1 MNRRAPVFAAI
12 GVAVVAIAATM
23 LLVFPKY
30 REVGRAK
37 DQLQTAQQEQVT
49 LEAELARLQEAKKN
63 APQLMRQLAKVRRQI
78 PPAADLPGL
87 INQLQDAADVS
98 QVDFFAVSPQVPVS
112 TGQASEIPAQVQVI
126 GSFFSVDH
134 FLWKLETLP
143 RAAKVIGVQLA
154 EGPNTLPQV
163 QITLQVEFYTTD
175 TTAGPGASLQSAPEA
190 GPAPA
195 ASPSPAATATE
206 GV

>member
-1 MNRRAPVFAAI
+1 MNRRAPIFAAI
-12 GVAVVAIAATM
+12 GVAVVAIVATM

-37 DQLQTAQQEQVT
+37 DELQSAQNQQTV
-49 LEAELARLQEAKKN
+49 LETELARLQEAKKN
-63 APQLMRQLAKVRRQI
+63 APQLMRQLARVRRQI

-98 QVDFFAVSPQVPVS
+98 QVDFFAVSPQVPVV
-112 TGQASEIPAQVQVI
+112 TGQAAEIPAQVQVI
-126 GSFFSVDH
+126 GGFHAVDQ

-143 RAAKVIGVQLA
+143 RAAKVLSVQVA
-154 EGPNTLPQV
+154 GGPDDLPQI
-163 QITLQVEFYTTD
+163 QLTLQVEFYTTD
-175 TTAGPGASLQSAPEA
+175 TTAGPGAPVPSKAA
-190 GPAPA
+190 PAPA
-195 ASPSPAATATE
+195 ASPSPAANATE

>member
-1 MNRRAPVFAAI
+1 MNRRAPIFAAI

-30 REVGRAK
+30 RDVGKAK
-37 DQLQTAQQEQVT
+37 DELQKAQDQQVV
-49 LEAELARLQEAKKN
+49 LETELARLQEAKEN

-98 QVDFFAVSPQVPVS
+98 QVDFFAVSPQVPVV
-112 TGQASEIPAQVQVI
+112 TGQAAEMPAQVQVI
-126 GSFFSVDH
+126 GGFYAVDE
-134 FLWKLETLP
+134 FLFRLETLP
-143 RAAKVIGVQLA
+143 RAAKVVAIQVA
-154 EGPNTLPQV
+154 EGPDRLPQI
-163 QITLQVEFYTTD
+163 QLTLDVEFYTTD
-175 TTAGPGASLQSAPEA
+175 TTAGPGAPVPSKAA
-190 GPAPA
+190 PAPA
-195 ASPSPAATATE
+195 ASPAPAANATE

>member
-1 MNRRAPVFAAI
+1 MNRRAPVFAAV

-30 REVGRAK
+30 REVGKAK
-37 DQLQTAQQEQVT
+37 EQLQEAREEQVV
-49 LEAELARLQEAKKN
+49 LETELARLQEAKKN
-63 APQLMRQLAKVRRQI
+63 APQLMRQLANVRRQI

-98 QVDFFAVSPQVPVS
+98 QVDFFSVSPQVPVV
-112 TGQASEIPAQVQVI
+112 TGQASEIPAQVQIV

-134 FLWKLETLP
+134 FLWRLETLQ
-143 RAAKVIGVQLA
+143 RAAKVHGVQVA
-154 EGPNTLPQV
+154 EGPDQLPQIQV
-163 QITLQVEFYTTD
+163 TLQVEFFTTD
-175 TTAGPGASLQSAPEA
+175 TTAGPGAPVPTSGAA
-190 GPAPA
+190 PAPA
-195 ASPSPAATATE
+195 ASPSPAANATE

>member
-23 LLVFPKY
+23 LLVFPKF
-30 REVGRAK
+30 REVGNAK
-37 DQLQTAQQEQVT
+37 EELQSEQQQQVV
-49 LEAELARLQEAKKN
+49 LAAELARLQEAKKN

-87 INQLQDAADVS
+87 INLLQDAADVS
-98 QVDFFAVSPQVPVS
+98 QVDFFAVSPQAPAVM
-112 TGQASEIPAQVQVI
+112 GQASEIPAQVQVV

-143 RAAKVIGVQLA
+143 RAAKVIGVQVA
-154 EGPNTLPQV
+154 EGPDQLPQIQV
-163 QITLQVEFYTTD
+163 TLQVEFFTTD
-175 TTAGPGASLQSAPEA
+175 TTAGPGAPVQTVPAAE
-190 GPAPA
+190 PAPG
-195 ASPSPAATATE
+195 ASPSPAANVTE

>member
-1 MNRRAPVFAAI
+1 MNRRAPIFAAI
-12 GVAVVAIAATM
+12 GVGLVAIVATM
-23 LLVFPKY
+23 MLVFPKY

-37 DQLQTAQQEQVT
+37 EGLQEAREQQVV
-49 LEAELARLQEAKKN
+49 LEAELARLQEAKKH

-78 PPAADLPGL
+78 PPATDLPGL
-87 INQLQDAADVS
+87 INQLQDAADVA
-98 QVDFFAVSPQVPVS
+98 QVDFFSVSPQVPVV

-143 RAAKVIGVQLA
+143 RAAKVLGVQVA
-154 EGPNTLPQV
+154 EGPQQLPQIQV
-163 QITLQVEFYTTD
+163 TLQVEFYTTD
-175 TTAGPGASLQSAPEA
+175 LTAGPGAAVPVKGA
-190 GPAPA
+190 PAPA
-195 ASPSPAATATE
+195 ASPAPAANTTE

>member
-1 MNRRAPVFAAI
+1 MNRRAPIFAAI
-12 GVAVVAIAATM
+12 GVLVVAIVATM
-23 LLVFPKY
+23 VLVFPKH
-30 REVGRAK
+30 REVGRTQEELQEA
-37 DQLQTAQQEQVT
+37 QEQQLVLQT
-49 LEAELARLQEAKKN
+49 ELARLQQAKKN

-87 INQLQDAADVS
+87 INLLQDAADVS
-98 QVDFFAVSPQVPVS
+98 QVDFFAVSPQVPAV
-112 TGQASEIPAQVQVI
+112 TGLASEIPAQVQVI

-154 EGPNTLPQV
+154 EGPNQLPQV
-163 QITLQVEFYTTD
+163 QVTLQVEFFTTD
-175 TTAGPGASLQSAPEA
+175 TTAGPGASVQSPPGAE
-190 GPAPA
+190 PAPA

>member
-12 GVAVVAIAATM
+12 AVAVVAIAATM

-30 REVGRAK
+30 REVGKAK
-37 DQLQTAQQEQVT
+37 EQLQEAREEQVV
-49 LEAELARLQEAKKN
+49 LETELARLQEAKKN
-63 APQLMRQLAKVRRQI
+63 APQLMRSLAKVRRQI

-87 INQLQDAADVS
+87 INHLQDAADVS
-98 QVDFFAVSPQVPVS
+98 QVDFFSVAPQVPVV
-112 TGQASEIPAQVQVI
+112 TGQAAEIPAQVQVI

-134 FLWKLETLP
+134 FLWRLETLP
-143 RAAKVIGVQLA
+143 RAAKVLGVQVA
-154 EGPNTLPQV
+154 QGPDQLPQIQV
-163 QITLQVEFYTTD
+163 TLQVEFFTTD
-175 TTAGPGASLQSAPEA
+175 TTSGPGAPVPTKG

-195 ASPSPAATATE
+195 ASPSPAATVTE

>member
-37 DQLQTAQQEQVT
+37 EQLQEAQEQQVV
-49 LEAELARLQEAKKN
+49 LETELARLEEAKKN

-98 QVDFFAVSPQVPVS
+98 QVDFFAVSPQVPVV

-143 RAAKVIGVQLA
+143 RAAKVLGVTVA
-154 EGPNTLPQV
+154 EGPDQLPQI
-163 QITLQVEFYTTD
+163 QITLQVEFYTSD
-175 TTAGPGASLQSAPEA
+175 TTAGPGASVPSAPKSA
-190 GPAPA
+190 PAPA
-195 ASPSPAATATE
+195 ASPSPAADATE

>member
-12 GVAVVAIAATM
+12 GVALVAIVATM

-37 DQLQTAQQEQVT
+37 ESLQEAREEQVV
-49 LEAELARLQEAKKN
+49 LEAELARLQEAKKH

-78 PPAADLPGL
+78 PPATDLPGL
-87 INQLQDAADVS
+87 INQLQDAADVA
-98 QVDFFAVSPQVPVS
+98 QVDFFSVAPSVPVV

-126 GSFFSVDH
+126 GSFFSIDH
-134 FLWKLETLP
+134 FLWRLETLP
-143 RAAKVIGVQLA
+143 RAAKVLGVQVA
-154 EGPNTLPQV
+154 EGPEQLPQIQV
-163 QITLQVEFYTTD
+163 TLQVEFYTTD
-175 TTAGPGASLQSAPEA
+175 TSAGPGAPVPVKGA
-190 GPAPA
+190 PAPA
-195 ASPSPAATATE
+195 ASPSPAASATE

>member
-1 MNRRAPVFAAI
+1 MNRRAPIFAAI
-12 GVAVVAIAATM
+12 GVAVVAILATM

-37 DQLQTAQQEQVT
+37 DELQSAQNQQTV
-49 LEAELARLQEAKKN
+49 LETELARLQEAKKN
-63 APQLMRQLAKVRRQI
+63 APQLMRQLARVRRQI

-98 QVDFFAVSPQVPVS
+98 QVDFFAVSPQVPVV
-112 TGQASEIPAQVQVI
+112 TGQAAEIPAQVQVI
-126 GSFFSVDH
+126 GGFHAVDQ

-143 RAAKVIGVQLA
+143 RAAKVLSVQVA
-154 EGPNTLPQV
+154 GGPDDLPQI
-163 QITLQVEFYTTD
+163 QLTLQVEFYTTD
-175 TTAGPGASLQSAPEA
+175 TTAGPGAPVPSKAA
-190 GPAPA
+190 PAPA
-195 ASPSPAATATE
+195 ASPSPAANATE

>member
-30 REVGRAK
+30 REVGKAK
-37 DQLQTAQQEQVT
+37 DELQKAQDQQVV
-49 LEAELARLQEAKKN
+49 LETELARLQEAKKN
-63 APQLMRQLAKVRRQI
+63 APQLMRQLANVRRQI

-87 INQLQDAADVS
+87 INHLQDAADIS
-98 QVDFFAVSPQVPVS
+98 QVDFFAVSPQVPVV
-112 TGQASEIPAQVQVI
+112 TGQAAEIPAQVQVI
-126 GSFFSVDH
+126 GGFHAVDQ

-143 RAAKVIGVQLA
+143 RAAKVLAIQVA
-154 EGPNTLPQV
+154 EGPDRLPQI
-163 QITLQVEFYTTD
+163 QLTLDVEFYTTD
-175 TTAGPGASLQSAPEA
+175 TTAGPGAAVPGKA
-190 GPAPA
+190 APAPA
-195 ASPSPAATATE
+195 ASPSPAANATE

>member
-30 REVGRAK
+30 REVGKAK
-37 DQLQTAQQEQVT
+37 DELQQAQDQQVV
-49 LEAELARLQEAKKN
+49 LETELARLQEAKKN
-63 APQLMRQLAKVRRQI
+63 APQLMRQLANVRRQI

-87 INQLQDAADVS
+87 INHLQDAADIS
-98 QVDFFAVSPQVPVS
+98 QVDFFAVSPQVPVV
-112 TGQASEIPAQVQVI
+112 TGQAAEIPAQVQVI
-126 GSFFSVDH
+126 GGFHAVDQ

-143 RAAKVIGVQLA
+143 RAAKVLAIQVA
-154 EGPNTLPQV
+154 EGPDRLPQI
-163 QITLQVEFYTTD
+163 QLTLDVEFYTTD
-175 TTAGPGASLQSAPEA
+175 TTAGPGAAVPGKA
-190 GPAPA
+190 APAPA
-195 ASPSPAATATE
+195 ASPSPAANATE

>member
-12 GVAVVAIAATM
+12 GVALVAIVATM

-30 REVGRAK
+30 REVGKAK
-37 DQLQTAQQEQVT
+37 DELQKAQDQQVV
-49 LEAELARLQEAKKN
+49 LETELARLQEAKKN

-98 QVDFFAVSPQVPVS
+98 QVDFFAVSPQVPVV
-112 TGQASEIPAQVQVI
+112 TGPAAEIPASVQVI
-126 GSFFSVDH
+126 GGFHAVDQ

-143 RAAKVIGVQLA
+143 RAAKVLGIQVA
-154 EGPNTLPQV
+154 EGPDRLPQI
-163 QITLQVEFYTTD
+163 QLTLSVEFYTTD
-175 TTAGPGASLQSAPEA
+175 TTAGPGAPVPSKAA
-190 GPAPA
+190 PAPA
-195 ASPSPAATATE
+195 ASPSPAANATE

>member
-1 MNRRAPVFAAI
+1 MNRRAPLFAAI
-12 GVAVVAIAATM
+12 GVALVAVVATM

-37 DQLQTAQQEQVT
+37 EQLKTAQDEQLV
-49 LEAELARLQEAKKN
+49 LETELARLEEAKKN
-63 APQLMRQLAKVRRQI
+63 APQLMRQLAKVRREI

-87 INQLQDAADVS
+87 INHLQDAADIS
-98 QVDFFAVSPQVPVS
+98 QVDFFSVSPSVPVV

-143 RAAKVIGVQLA
+143 RAAKVLGVQVA
-154 EGPNTLPQV
+154 EGPDQAPQIQV
-163 QITLQVEFYTTD
+163 TLQVEFFTTD
-175 TTAGPGASLQSAPEA
+175 TTAGPGAAVPSKAK
-190 GPAPA
+190 PAPA
-195 ASPSPAATATE
+195 ASPSPAANETE

>member
-12 GVAVVAIAATM
+12 AVALVAIAATM

-37 DQLQTAQQEQVT
+37 EQLKSAQDEQLV
-49 LEAELARLQEAKKN
+49 LETELARLQEAKKH
-63 APQLMRQLAKVRRQI
+63 APQLMRQLAKVRREI
-78 PPAADLPGL
+78 PPASDLPGL
-87 INQLQDAADVS
+87 INHLQDAADIS
-98 QVDFFAVSPQVPVS
+98 QVDFFSVAPQVPVV

-143 RAAKVIGVQLA
+143 RAAKVLGVQVA
-154 EGPNTLPQV
+154 EGPDQLPQIQV
-163 QITLQVEFYTTD
+163 TLQVEFFTTD
-175 TTAGPGASLQSAPEA
+175 TTTGPGAAVPSKA

-195 ASPSPAATATE
+195 ASPSPAANATE